1 LIRDHRDAD
10 EADVVRRLA
19 WLLLTIGLVAL
30 CIADAA
36 IAVEQTVMT
45 PDRLRAAA
53 PGVLATGP
61 VRREMTRRVANE
73 LQRQL
78 PGAQGLAQDRLDA
91 LAGAALR
98 EPRFVD
104 AFADALVDLDGH
116 VFQGHRGPVVL
127 DDAAVTAAVRDA
139 AASTTPELAASFAPG
154 TRLTVSLETANAP
167 DLHTLAGVVKSTA
180 RTALVVG
187 LVLVVVGIEF
197 APRRRRAV
205 ARVGR
210 WAIVLGSLH
219 LVLFGLVARYVLAAF
234 GAWPDVAA
242 ALIRGASARALI
254 VGTLLVAGG
263 AVAVGAVH
271 RIDTAARRRSRAAAL
286 QELSRRTSWSPPPR
300 ERSQSTTGRRMMR

>member
-45 PDRLRAAA
+45 PDRVRAAA

-61 VRREMTRRVANE
+61 VRRELTRRVASE
-73 LQRQL
+73 VQRQL
-78 PGAQGLAQDRLDA
+78 PGAQGLDQDRLDA

-98 EPRFVD
+98 EQQFVD
-104 AFADALVDLDGH
+104 AFSDALVELDAH
-116 VFQGHRGPVVL
+116 VFRGHRGAVVL
-127 DDAAVTAAVRDA
+127 DDAAVTAAARDA
-139 AASTTPELAASFAPG
+139 AGSTTPELAAAFAPG
-154 TRLTVSLETANAP
+154 TRLTVSVETANAP
-167 DLHTLAGVVKSTA
+167 DLHVLAGVVQSTA
-180 RTALVVG
+180 RIGLVVG

-210 WAIVLGSLH
+210 WAVVLGSVH
-219 LVLFGLVARYVLAAF
+219 IVLFGLVARYVLAAF

-242 ALIRGASARALI
+242 ALIRGASARALV
-254 VGTLLVAGG
+254 VGSLLVVGG
-263 AVAVGAVH
+263 AVAVGTVH

-300 ERSQSTTGRRMMR
+300 ERSQRSTRRTLR